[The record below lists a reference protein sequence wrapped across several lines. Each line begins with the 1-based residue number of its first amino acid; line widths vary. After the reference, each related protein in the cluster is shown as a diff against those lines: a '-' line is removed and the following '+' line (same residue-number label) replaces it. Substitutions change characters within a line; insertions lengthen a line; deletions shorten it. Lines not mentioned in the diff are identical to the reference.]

1 MSTPRS
7 IFRVIPSQKVN
18 MGGIILDQPLPYR
31 SVDQIDPFLLL
42 HHWSSVLPGGQR
54 PFDGG
59 VGPHPHRGFSPV
71 TFIFQGSLHH
81 RDSRGGNSVVHAGG
95 TQWMNSGRG
104 MIHSERPSPELAE
117 QGGPFELIQFWVNSP
132 GQHKMD
138 APAYYPLSKEDTPT
152 HILDDGRA
160 SVAVVTGEFNGLNG
174 PIPAQSPVIALRL
187 ELQAGAKVELPLPN
201 GYNAFVYQL
210 DGQLRFNGL
219 TETRARDLTWFND
232 DGQMVALEALKD
244 TRAILL
250 AGKPIGEKVVSHGP
264 FVMNSETQIMQAI
277 RDYQMGKMGVL
288 IEE

>member
-42 HHWSSVLPGGQR
+42 HHWNSVLPGDQR

-81 RDSRGGNSVVHAGG
+81 RDSRGGDSVVHAGG
-95 TQWMNSGRG
+95 TQWMNAGRG
-104 MIHSERPSPELAE
+104 MIHSERPSVEMAAS
-117 QGGPFELIQFWVNSP
+117 GGPFELIQFWVNSP
-132 GQHKMD
+132 SQHKMD
-138 APAYYPLSKEDTPT
+138 VPAYYPLSKEDTPT
-152 HILDDGRA
+152 LLLDEGRA
-160 SVAVVTGEFNGLNG
+160 SVAVVTGDFMGLSG
-174 PIPAQSPVIALRL
+174 PIPAQSQILALRL
-187 ELQAGAKVELPLPN
+187 ELQAGAQVQLPVPA

-210 DGQLRFNGL
+210 DGHLRVNGL
-219 TETRARDLTWFND
+219 TETRARDLTWFSD
-232 DGQMVALEALKD
+232 DGEAVVLEALQP

-250 AGKPIGEKVVSHGP
+250 SGKPIGEKIVSHGP
-264 FVMNSETQIMQAI
+264 FVMNSETQIMQAM